1 MTERERHA
9 PPGDA
14 GDGGGK
20 RQRVDGPDSGPAA
33 LPAPLVA
40 YAYRLLSQEACR
52 AGVDTSGCD
61 VQLLVTQ
68 LEALSRDTA
77 TGSRAD
83 SFRTAARR
91 VASTFRGHREVF
103 PGAGLTWSSS
113 ASELLS
119 AWEAHRAA
127 CDAARRCIGTH
138 HHHLR
143 VSCATAAE
151 SERVDAWEV
160 AVTDK
165 EALRAYAAAAKHTGS
180 RAFVRDAHDWCV
192 RTATAFFHG
201 GTGAQAAVKEAR
213 RLHYAEH
220 GTKLAADGEAQ
231 VRQKAQAAMTQ
242 ALAGNRVRLLD
253 IGSCHDPWRPLHD
266 FDVVA
271 LDLQPASS
279 SVFTCD
285 FLALEVGPSLVCQ
298 PSCGAHDGA
307 GRLLS
312 LPAASFHVAV
322 LSLVLSYIPD
332 ALARTRAV
340 AKARELLH
348 DTAGLLLIVTPISTN
363 AGFTPQRQLPV
374 LQEWQEAI
382 QGLGFARHA
391 YERLNTVHV
400 MAYRTVP
407 LASHGEVV
415 LRPMRIAFDHRSA
428 RAHTQDCDVA
438 A

>member
-1 MTERERHA
+1 MTAREREVPA
-9 PPGDA
+9 GDA
-14 GDGGGK
+14 GDGSSK
-20 RQRVDGPDSGPAA
+20 RQRVDGSHGSGPSA

-40 YAYRLLSQEACR
+40 YAHRLLSQEVAR

-61 VQLLVTQ
+61 VQRLVTQ
-68 LEALSRDTA
+68 MEALSRA
-77 TGSRAD
+77 TSDSQAD

-103 PGAGLTWSSS
+103 PVTGVTWSSS
-113 ASELLS
+113 AAELLS

-127 CDAARRCIGTH
+127 CDTARRVIGSH
-138 HHHLR
+138 HHQLR
-143 VSCATAAE
+143 VNVATAAE
-151 SERVDAWEV
+151 SERVGAWEV
-160 AVTDK
+160 AMTDK
-165 EALRAYAAAAKHTGS
+165 EALRAYAAAAAHTGS

-201 GTGAQAAVKEAR
+201 GAGAQAEVKEAR
-213 RLHYAEH
+213 RRHYAEH
-220 GTKLAADGEAQ
+220 GTKLSPE
-231 VRQKAQAAMTQ
+231 VESELRRQAEAAMTA
-242 ALAGNRVRLLD
+242 ALAGSRIRLLD
-253 IGSCHDPWRPLHD
+253 IGSCHDPWRPLSAN
-266 FDVVA
+266 FEVVA
-271 LDLQPASS
+271 LDLQPATSD
-279 SVFTCD
+279 VFTSD
-285 FLALEVGPSLVCQ
+285 FLALEVGPSLVCE
-298 PSCGAHDGA
+298 PSCEHDGA

-332 ALARTRAV
+332 AAARTRVV
-340 AKARELLH
+340 AKARALLH

-374 LQEWQEAI
+374 LREWQEAI
-382 QGLGFARHA
+382 EGLGFQRHA

-415 LRPMRIAFDHRSA
+415 LRPMRIAYDVRHKE
-428 RAHTQDCDVA
+428 DDVA
-438 A
+438 